1 MKRIGILSAVTLLLC
16 ACGGDKVISENDT
29 NRPADL
35 VTFEATLPVKLA
47 WSAQLNIDDKRRGF
61 SLLPVEYDGQ
71 IFTTEANGRI
81 ASYDAVSGKFRWD
94 IKLDAKLSAGA
105 GAGNG
110 LLVVGS
116 EDGELFGLDTKRG
129 AIRWRTPLSSEI
141 LAAPQVT
148 ADKVIA
154 SIGDGKVVALDA
166 LTGQRI
172 WVSSNTVPALSLR
185 GGGRPVIAG
194 ERVIVGFASGHLAAF
209 NLHNGKRLWE
219 TAVAVSRGRSE
230 IERLVDIDSTPRVF
244 DNMIYTVTYQ
254 GQVAALSL
262 ENGQIVWS
270 REASSYVDIAVD
282 EGHVFFSD
290 NSGELWA
297 LDRTSGATLWRQDK
311 LHGRATTAPALLGD
325 YIAVGDFQGYLHWMT
340 SVDGRFVARVR
351 MDDADRRAVVSGKVS
366 VDEDTPTFAVV
377 GGIRI
382 APWASNQKLYVRDE
396 NGVLAAFKTGS

>member
-1 MKRIGILSAVTLLLC
+1 MKRIGFLSAVALLLC

-29 NRPADL
+29 DRPADL
-35 VTFEATLPVKLA
+35 VTFDAILPVQLA
-47 WSAQLNIDDKRRGF
+47 WSAQLNIDAKRRGF
-61 SLLPVEYDGQ
+61 GLVPVEYEGQ
-71 IFTTEANGRI
+71 IFTTESNGRV
-81 ASYDAVSGKFRWD
+81 ACYDAVRGSLRWD
-94 IKLDAKLSAGA
+94 IKLDARLSSGA
-105 GAGNG
+105 GAANG

-116 EDGELFGLDTKRG
+116 EDGELFGLDTQRG
-129 AIRWRTPLSSEI
+129 DIKWRTPLSSEI
-141 LAAPQVT
+141 LSAPQIT
-148 ADKVIA
+148 ADKVIV

-166 LTGQRI
+166 RTGQRI

-185 GGGRPVIAG
+185 GGGRPVVAG
-194 ERVIVGFASGHLAAF
+194 ERIIVGFASGHLAAF

-254 GQVAALSL
+254 GQIAALTL
-262 ENGQIVWS
+262 DNGQIVWS
-270 REASSYVDIAVD
+270 REASSYADIAID
-282 EGHVFFSD
+282 ENHVYYSD

-340 SVDGRFVARVR
+340 RADGHFVARVR
-351 MDDADRRAVVSGKVS
+351 MDDADRRAVVSGKVNY
-366 VDEDTPTFAVV
+366 DEETPTFSVP
-377 GGIRI
+377 GGIRL
-382 APWASNQKLYVRDE
+382 APWAANQKMYVRDE
-396 NGVLAAFKTGS
+396 NGVLAAFRTGS

>member
-1 MKRIGILSAVTLLLC
+1 MKRIAILSALALLLS
-16 ACGGDKVISENDT
+16 ACGGDKVISENEID
-29 NRPADL
+29 RPADL
-35 VTFEATLPVKLA
+35 VKFEATLPVKLA
-47 WSAQLNIDDKRRGF
+47 WSAQLNIDPKRRGF
-61 SLLPVEYDGQ
+61 NLLPVESAGQ
-71 IFTTEANGRI
+71 IFTTESNGRV
-81 ASYDAVSGKFRWD
+81 ACYDALRGTFRWD

-116 EDGELFGLDTKRG
+116 EDGELFGLDMQRG
-129 AIRWRTPLSSEI
+129 NIKWRTPLSSEI
-141 LAAPQVT
+141 LAAPQIT
-148 ADKVIA
+148 ADKVIV
-154 SIGDGKVVALDA
+154 SIGDGKVVALNA
-166 LTGQRI
+166 SNGQRI

-185 GGGRPVIAG
+185 GNGRPVVAG

-254 GQVAALSL
+254 GQIAALML
-262 ENGQIVWS
+262 ESGQIVWS

-282 EGHVFFSD
+282 ESHVYFSD

-311 LHGRATTAPALLGD
+311 LHGRATTAPAVLGD
-325 YIAVGDFQGYLHWMT
+325 YLAVGDFQGYIHWMT
-340 SVDGRFVARVR
+340 RADGRFVARIA
-351 MDDADRRAVVSGKVS
+351 MTDADRRAVVSGKVNY
-366 VDEDTPTFAVV
+366 DEETPTFSVP

-396 NGVLAAFKTGS
+396 NGVLAAFNAGS

>member
-1 MKRIGILSAVTLLLC
+1 MKQIGFLSMLALLLC
-16 ACGGDKVISENDT
+16 ACGGDKVISENDAD
-29 NRPADL
+29 RPADL
-35 VTFEATLPVKLA
+35 VKFEATLPVQLA
-47 WSAQLNIDDKRRGF
+47 WSAQLNIDAKRHGF
-61 SLLPVEYDGQ
+61 NLMPVEYDGQ
-71 IFTTEANGRI
+71 IFTTESNGRV
-81 ASYDAVSGKFRWD
+81 ACYDAVRGSFRWD

-116 EDGELFGLDTKRG
+116 EDGELFGLDAQHG
-129 AIRWRTPLSSEI
+129 AIKWRTSLSSEI
-141 LAAPQVT
+141 LAAPQIT
-148 ADKVIA
+148 ADKVIV

-166 LTGQRI
+166 TTGQRI

-185 GGGRPVIAG
+185 GSGRPTVAG

-230 IERLVDIDSTPRVF
+230 IERLIDVDSTPRVV

-254 GQVAALSL
+254 GQVAALTL
-262 ENGQIVWS
+262 ESGQIVWS
-270 REASSYVDIAVD
+270 REASSFVDIAVD
-282 EGHVFFSD
+282 EGHVYFSD

-325 YIAVGDFQGYLHWMT
+325 YIAVGDFQGYIHWMT
-340 SVDGRFVARVR
+340 RADGRFVARVR
-351 MDDADRRAVVSGKVS
+351 MDDADRRAVVSGKVNYDEETLTFS
-366 VDEDTPTFAVV
+366 VP

-382 APWASNQKLYVRDE
+382 APWSSNQKLYVRDE
-396 NGVLAAFKTGS
+396 NGVLAAFRTGS